1 MPDAAGK
8 NRKFDK
14 AKLPS
19 RHTTVGPE
27 HAPHRSYY
35 YAMGL
40 TEEQIDQPFV
50 GVATCWNE
58 AAPCNIALSRQA
70 QSAKKGVA
78 ESGGTPREF
87 TTITVTDGIAMGHEG
102 MKSSLVSREVI
113 ADSVEL
119 TMRGHCYDALV
130 GLAGCDKS
138 LPGMMMVMLR
148 LNVPSVFMYG
158 GTILP
163 GKFKGKDVTVVDVFE
178 AVGQH
183 AAGNMSA
190 ADLHELECVACPS
203 AGSCGGQFTANTMA
217 CVSEAI
223 GLALPGS
230 AGAPAPYESRDAYAE
245 ASGRAVMDLL
255 ANNIRP
261 RDIVTLA
268 ALKNAAKVVAAT
280 GGSTNAAL
288 HLPAM
293 AHEAGIRFDLDDV
306 AKIFKETPY
315 IADLKPGGRYVAKDL
330 FDVGGVPIVIKT
342 LLDAGILDGSC
353 LTVTGKTLAENHK
366 SIVFP
371 TDQDV
376 VRPASNPI
384 TPTGGVVGLKGS
396 LAPEGAIV
404 KVAGMK
410 KLDFTGPARCF
421 DCEEQAF
428 AAVVE
433 GRIREGDV
441 IVIRYEGPKGGPGMR
456 EMLSTTAALYG
467 RGMGEKVALITDGR
481 FSGATRGFCIGHV
494 GPEAAV
500 GGPIGLLKDGDLIR
514 IDADKGMLDVDL
526 SAAELEARRK
536 SWTPR
541 KTNYQSGALWK
552 FAQLVGPACKG
563 AVTQPGAE
571 AETHVY
577 ADI

>member
-1 MPDAAGK
+1 MPDDLKPRAT
-8 NRKFDK
+8 FDK

-19 RHTTVGPE
+19 RHTTEGPE
-27 HAPHRSYY
+27 RAPHRSYY

-40 TEEQIDQPFV
+40 SEAEIHLPFV

-58 AAPCNIALSRQA
+58 AAPCNITLSRQA
-70 QSAKKGVA
+70 QAVKRGVKV
-78 ESGGTPREF
+78 SGGTPREF

-138 LPGMMMVMLR
+138 LPGMMMAMVR

-158 GTILP
+158 GTIMP

-183 AAGNMSA
+183 SAGKMSD

-203 AGSCGGQFTANTMA
+203 GGSCGGQFTANTMA

-245 ASGRAVMDLL
+245 ASGAAVMRLL
-255 ANNIRP
+255 EMRLRP
-261 RDIVTLA
+261 RDIVTRKSLE
-268 ALKNAAKVVAAT
+268 NAARIVAAT

-288 HLPAM
+288 HLPAI

-315 IADLKPGGRYVAKDL
+315 IASLKPGGKYVAKDL
-330 FDVGGVPIVIKT
+330 WEVGGVPIVIKT
-342 LLDAGILDGSC
+342 LLDAGILHGDC
-353 LTVTGKTLAENHK
+353 ITVTGKTLAENHK
-366 SIVFP
+366 DVVFP
-371 TDQDV
+371 KDQDV
-376 VRPASNPI
+376 VVPASTPLS
-384 TPTGGVVGLKGS
+384 PTGGVVGLKGS
-396 LAPEGAIV
+396 LAPDGAIV

-410 KLDFTGPARCF
+410 ALQFRGPARVF
-421 DCEEQAF
+421 DREEDAF
-428 AAVVE
+428 AAVE
-433 GRIREGDV
+433 NGKIKDGDV
-441 IVIRYEGPKGGPGMR
+441 IIIRYEGPRGGPGMR

-467 RGMGEKVALITDGR
+467 RGMGDKVALITDGR

-500 GGPIGLLKDGDLIR
+500 GGPIGLLKDGDMIA
-514 IDADKGMLDVDL
+514 IDADKGTLDVEL
-526 SAAELEARRK
+526 PAAELEARRK
-536 SWTPR
+536 AWTPR
-541 KTNYQSGALWK
+541 QHNHNSGALWK
-552 FAQLVGPACKG
+552 YAQLVGPAHKG
-563 AVTQPGAE
+563 AVTHGGAE
-571 AETHVY
+571 AETHTY

>member
-1 MPDAAGK
+1 MPDDAGK

-40 TEEQIDQPFV
+40 TEEQINQPFV

-78 ESGGTPREF
+78 DTGGTPREF

-178 AVGQH
+178 GVGQH
-183 AAGNMSA
+183 AAGKMSDE
-190 ADLHELECVACPS
+190 DLHELECVACPS

-255 ANNIRP
+255 EKNIRP

-306 AKIFKETPY
+306 AKIFRETPY

-353 LTVTGKTLAENHK
+353 LTVTGKTLAENHAN
-366 SIVFP
+366 IVFP
-371 TDQDV
+371 KDQDV
-376 VRPASNPI
+376 VRPATSPI

-410 KLDFTGPARCF
+410 KLTFTGPARCF

-433 GRIREGDV
+433 GRINEGDV
-441 IVIRYEGPKGGPGMR
+441 IIIRYEGPKGGPGMR

-467 RGMGEKVALITDGR
+467 RGMGEQVALITDGR

-494 GPEAAV
+494 GPEAAI
-500 GGPIGLLKDGDLIR
+500 GGPIGLLKDGDMIR
-514 IDADKGMLDVDL
+514 IDAEKGTLDVDL
-526 SAAELEARRK
+526 SPAELDARRK
-536 SWTPR
+536 AWKPR
-541 KTNYQSGALWK
+541 QNNYQSGALWK
-552 FAQLVGPACKG
+552 FAQLVGPAYKG
-563 AVTQPGAE
+563 AVTHPGAE
-571 AETHVY
+571 AETHIY

>member
-1 MPDAAGK
+1 MPDDAG
-8 NRKFDK
+8 RKFDK
-14 AKLPS
+14 SKLPS
-19 RHTTVGPE
+19 RHVTEGAE

-40 TEEQIDQPFV
+40 SEEQIHRPFV

-70 QSAKKGVA
+70 QSVKVGVDA
-78 ESGGTPREF
+78 MGGTPREF
-87 TTITVTDGIAMGHEG
+87 TTITVTDGIAMGHQG

-138 LPGMMMVMLR
+138 LPGMMMAMVR

-163 GKFKGKDVTVVDVFE
+163 GRFKGRDVTVVDVFE
-178 AVGQH
+178 GVGQH
-183 AAGNMSA
+183 AAGKMSDE
-190 ADLHELECVACPS
+190 DLHELECVACPS

-230 AGAPAPYESRDAYAE
+230 AGAPAPYESRDEYAK
-245 ASGRAVMDLL
+245 ASGEAVMNLL
-255 ANNIRP
+255 ARNIRP

-268 ALKNAAKVVAAT
+268 ALENAAKVVAAT
-280 GGSTNAAL
+280 GGSTNAGL
-288 HLPAM
+288 HLPAI
-293 AHEAGIRFDLDDV
+293 AHEVGIEFELDDV
-306 AKIFKETPY
+306 ARIFKETPY

-330 FDVGGVPIVIKT
+330 FDVGGVPVVIKT

-353 LTVTGKTLAENHK
+353 LTVTGKTLAENHAD
-366 SIVFP
+366 IVFP
-371 TDQDV
+371 EGQDV
-376 VRPASNPI
+376 VRPARDPI
-384 TPTGGVVGLKGS
+384 NPTGGVVGLKGS
-396 LAPEGAIV
+396 LAPDGAIV

-410 KLDFTGPARCF
+410 TLTFAGPARCF
-421 DCEEQAF
+421 DCEEDAF
-428 AAVVE
+428 TAVVE
-433 GRIREGDV
+433 DRVKEGEV

-467 RGMGEKVALITDGR
+467 RGLGDKVALITDGR
-481 FSGATRGFCIGHV
+481 FSGGTRGFCIGHV
-494 GPEAAV
+494 GPEAAL
-500 GGPIGLLKDGDLIR
+500 GGPIGLLRDGDMIR
-514 IDADKGMLDVDL
+514 IDARAGTLDVDL
-526 SAAELEARRK
+526 DADELARRRAA
-536 SWTPR
+536 WAPR
-541 KTNYQSGALWK
+541 KTDYQSGALWK
-552 FAQLVGPACKG
+552 YGELVGPAHKG
-563 AVTQPGAE
+563 AVTHPGAA